1 MQSPACC
8 RDTATQSDL
17 LILKAVF
24 KKLGMFER
32 VSQLLTLFQLNS
44 RAKECF
50 IRAALLATGSISSA
64 AAQTNLSIRGS
75 ESTA

>member
-8 RDTATQSDL
+8 RDRATQSDL

-24 KKLGMFER
+24 KKLRMFET
-32 VSQLLTLFQLNS
+32 VFQLLTLFQLNS
-44 RAKECF
+44 RAKEFF
-50 IRAALLATGSISSA
+50 IRAPLLATRSISSA
-64 AAQTNLSIRGS
+64 ATQTNLSIRGS